1 MVGGVVAAAVY
12 AVGGLALGAV
22 AWVRARR
29 SRRAREEL
37 ERLERGGFQGTEMD
51 ATGLSMA
58 NR

>member
-1 MVGGVVAAAVY
+1 MVAAAVY